1 MDAHGGDVLEAAS
14 VAKRAVLRTIM
25 GCAYTRSRDDD
36 AAMIETSHITGL
48 ILAGGRGSRMGGVDK
63 GLQAHLGMPLAMHA
77 LLRLSPQVGE
87 VMINA
92 NRNLAA
98 YESMGAPVWPDAL
111 PDYPGP
117 LAGFL
122 AGLEH
127 CATPY
132 LATVPCDSPHFPE
145 DLVARLA
152 ERLDADDAEIAIAAT
167 REDGELRLQ
176 PVFCLM
182 KSMVLESLVE
192 FTTGGRRKIDAWT
205 ATLRHVAVEFED
217 AGAFFNANTV
227 AELRGLRR

>member
-1 MDAHGGDVLEAAS
+1 MID
-14 VAKRAVLRTIM
+14 
-25 GCAYTRSRDDD
+25 RDD
-36 AAMIETSHITGL
+36 ITGL
-48 ILAGGRGSRMGGVDK
+48 VLAGGRGSRMGGVDK

-132 LATVPCDSPHFPE
+132 LATVPCDSPQFPE

-152 ERLDADDAEIAIAAT
+152 ERLDMESAEIAIAAT

-182 KSMVLESLVE
+182 NATVVESLIR
-192 FTTGGRRKIDAWT
+192 FTGTGQRKIDAWT
-205 ATLRHVAVEFED
+205 ATLRHVAVEFDD
-217 AGAFFNANTV
+217 ARAFINANTV
-227 AELRGLRR
+227 AELRGLQR